1 MDNIRARLF
10 LEFTLESIII
20 LRDGRQLLCEW
31 LYNFGVM
38 FLLLDRL
45 IPVYSRERILVGY
58 YRYKGKSSIENI
70 KDIV

>member
-1 MDNIRARLF
+1 MED
-10 LEFTLESIII
+10 SI
-20 LRDGRQLLCEW
+20 LCEW

-45 IPVYSRERILVGY
+45 IPVYSRERLLVNY
-58 YRYKGKSSIENI
+58 YRYKGQNSIENI